1 MRTRPHRGLAS
12 DKETGFTLVEVLAVL
27 IIIGLMSSIV
37 ILSIPTPK
45 SALEKQTQVMVG
57 SLNELAQNS
66 IINGRVS
73 AAGFSQSGYT
83 LYEYDQDEWQ
93 ELASDEW
100 DAGYRLQYKRA
111 DTRLDLPKTSSP
123 SILFQPTGLSTPFEL
138 AMSNNDIAYTLM
150 TTGDG
155 RIVLQ
160 KNQ

>member
-1 MRTRPHRGLAS
+1 LSACPHRLFAS
-12 DKETGFTLVEVLAVL
+12 DQETGFTLVEVLAVL

-45 SALEKQTQVMVG
+45 SALEKQAQVMVG
-57 SLNELAQNS
+57 SLNQLAQNS

-100 DAGYRLQYKRA
+100 DEGYRLQYKRA
-111 DTRLDLPKTSSP
+111 DTRLDIPKNASP
-123 SILFQPTGLSTPFEL
+123 SIVFEPTGLSTPFEL
-138 AMSNNDIAYTLM
+138 AMSDNDIGYTLM
-150 TTGDG
+150 TAGDG
-155 RIVLQ
+155 RVILQ